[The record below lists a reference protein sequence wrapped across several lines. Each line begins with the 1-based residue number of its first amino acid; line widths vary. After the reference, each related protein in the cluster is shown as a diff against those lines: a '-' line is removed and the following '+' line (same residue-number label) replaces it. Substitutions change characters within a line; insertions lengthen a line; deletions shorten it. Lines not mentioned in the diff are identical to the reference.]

1 MSTCHTTLACDIL
14 TAMHHIHHMKSWP
27 FLDCLIVFRLQAAS
41 EDDLRN
47 ALALATRQW
56 EQAEESKKKL
66 EEEQQQKEV
75 HTKNVLAQAREKM
88 VAMKE
93 AVVDREARAID
104 AETQQLRLQAQVTSL
119 KEELEVEICN
129 SRITVF
135 VTCSG

>member
-1 MSTCHTTLACDIL
+1 
-14 TAMHHIHHMKSWP
+14 MKSWP